1 MKVFG
6 IKFCNQAVP
15 LNLQRWT
22 PVRLIDTQLV
32 AGISSVCTSSAR
44 ALACGCPFDR
54 GFFLVQFRAWGQ
66 ALSRVRL
73 RLALGGRQLADQA
86 GCFGDQVAFRARWPV
101 KIKAKPAPGAVLRKV
116 RPRPAWAWRQHA
128 GTWRASRFLLEFL
141 PPIAYHPAMAN
152 TSTSSMDQLVAS
164 GVDPKTAEALK
175 KLVEDAIEVADRSRP
190 REAVRRPALQESI
203 GWTGIIAIA
212 AVISIQL
219 GAIYWLNNSMR
230 AGFESVSEEFGRV
243 REEFGRVRNE
253 ISDLRN
259 HTLAEIGSIRSEVG
273 KLDERM
279 IGYEMLIQD
288 WMSSVT
294 AKLAE

>member
-1 MKVFG
+1 MPAG
-6 IKFCNQAVP
+6 
-15 LNLQRWT
+15 
-22 PVRLIDTQLV
+22 VR
-32 AGISSVCTSSAR
+32 
-44 ALACGCPFDR
+44 CGCEE
-54 GFFLVQFRAWGQ
+54 GGSA
-66 ALSRVRL
+66 ALDL
-73 RLALGGRQLADQA
+73 RLQLAGQS

-101 KIKAKPAPGAVLRKV
+101 KNKAKPAPGAVLRKV

-175 KLVEDAIEVADRSRP
+175 NFVYDAIEVADRSRR
-190 REAVRRPALQESI
+190 REAARRPALKESI

-212 AVISIQL
+212 TVIGIQL

-230 AGFESVSEEFGRV
+230 AGFESMNEEFGRV

-259 HTLAEIGSIRSEVG
+259 HMLAEIGSIRAEVGMLRAEVGKLGAEVGVLRAEVGELRSEVG
-273 KLDERM
+273 ELDERM

>member
-1 MKVFG
+1 
-6 IKFCNQAVP
+6 
-15 LNLQRWT
+15 
-22 PVRLIDTQLV
+22 
-32 AGISSVCTSSAR
+32 
-44 ALACGCPFDR
+44 
-54 GFFLVQFRAWGQ
+54 
-66 ALSRVRL
+66 
-73 RLALGGRQLADQA
+73 
-86 GCFGDQVAFRARWPV
+86 
-101 KIKAKPAPGAVLRKV
+101 
-116 RPRPAWAWRQHA
+116 
-128 GTWRASRFLLEFL
+128 
-141 PPIAYHPAMAN
+141 MAN

>member
-1 MKVFG
+1 MP
-6 IKFCNQAVP
+6 AD
-15 LNLQRWT
+15 
-22 PVRLIDTQLV
+22 VR
-32 AGISSVCTSSAR
+32 
-44 ALACGCPFDR
+44 CGCEE
-54 GFFLVQFRAWGQ
+54 GGSA
-66 ALSRVRL
+66 ALDL
-73 RLALGGRQLADQA
+73 RLQLAGQS

-101 KIKAKPAPGAVLRKV
+101 KNKAKPAPGAVLRKV

-175 KLVEDAIEVADRSRP
+175 KLVEDAIEVADRSRQ
-190 REAVRRPALQESI
+190 REAARLPALKESI

-212 AVISIQL
+212 TVIGIQL

-230 AGFESVSEEFGRV
+230 AGFESVNEEFGRVYEEFGRV

-259 HTLAEIGSIRSEVG
+259 HTLAEIGSVRSEVGVLRSEVGMLRSEVGKLGAEVGVLRSEVGVLRSEVGELRSEVG